1 MKNLLS
7 FQLFYHIHQHD
18 RNKILVK
25 ICFLPLGQVLRFIEK
40 KLWNNYYISFSSHH
54 PKLLL
59 HFVIFKSYGT
69 YFCQKSNKNYC
80 LHDITKTVW
89 TSHIQHQMFSK
100 CSLSTTLIID
110 IRNFLFV
117 EQSHGHTHCYLQ
129 RKDENTTTWDPETL
143 QEEVMTLT
151 FMHMNIHW
159 TAETVGN
166 MPTPYI

>member
-1 MKNLLS
+1 MQDTQYLKLFCMTDNWSMMKLTWQKKMKNLLS

-40 KLWNNYYISFSSHH
+40 KLWNNYYISLSSHH

-80 LHDITKTVW
+80 LHDITITVW
-89 TSHIQHQMFSK
+89 TSHIQHQMFR
-100 CSLSTTLIID
+100 TLKIS
-110 IRNFLFV
+110 NV
-117 EQSHGHTHCYLQ
+117 H
-129 RKDENTTTWDPETL
+129 
-143 QEEVMTLT
+143 
-151 FMHMNIHW
+151 
-159 TAETVGN
+159 
-166 MPTPYI
+166 